1 MTGKTLTARGQRTRR
16 RLLEAA
22 ERIFADVGYHEASIV
37 KITESAG
44 VGQGTFYLYFESKKA
59 IFDELV
65 LDLNARV
72 RHAMTEAAA
81 GGSTRAE
88 SELRGFAAFFRF
100 TAEHPAL
107 YRVIRQAEFVSPET
121 LHEHYERLTGGYVSG
136 LRQAMEAGEVAKG
149 DPEVLAWSL
158 MGIGELVGMRWI
170 LWTGTRRCPRTCS
183 TSSPGSSCGRSARR
197 SRGDDGRGLA
207 ATAAYLPERWMS
219 AAEIGEASGIPEDV
233 IVAKFGLRGK
243 HIAADDEHVSDM
255 AIEAASR
262 LLDQTGVD
270 PHDLD
275 VVLYYGSMWKDYP
288 VWQAAPW
295 IAHRLGCN
303 GAYAL
308 EYANVSSG
316 TPVAL
321 RLARNFL
328 VAEPVLRNVLLVAAC
343 RESYL
348 LDYGNERS
356 RFMFNFGDG
365 AVAGLLTRNG
375 GHELCGSHAITDG
388 SFALQVKVP
397 AGGSV
402 EPASFDSVSARRHFL
417 DVADPA
423 EMKDG
428 LAAVSLANFA
438 AAARGALAECNAG
451 QDDIAY
457 LCNIHMKRSMHE
469 AIVAELGSPRAAYL
483 EDTGHMSGVDPLLA
497 LDRADRAG
505 ELEQGDLVVLLAAG
519 TGYTWAAS
527 VIRW

>member
-1 MTGKTLTARGQRTRR
+1 MTS
-16 RLLEAA
+16 
-22 ERIFADVGYHEASIV
+22 V
-37 KITESAG
+37 
-44 VGQGTFYLYFESKKA
+44 
-59 IFDELV
+59 
-65 LDLNARV
+65 
-72 RHAMTEAAA
+72 
-81 GGSTRAE
+81 
-88 SELRGFAAFFRF
+88 
-100 TAEHPAL
+100 
-107 YRVIRQAEFVSPET
+107 
-121 LHEHYERLTGGYVSG
+121 
-136 LRQAMEAGEVAKG
+136 
-149 DPEVLAWSL
+149 
-158 MGIGELVGMRWI
+158 
-170 LWTGTRRCPRTCS
+170 
-183 TSSPGSSCGRSARR
+183 
-197 SRGDDGRGLA
+197 GLA
-207 ATAAYLPERWMS
+207 GTATYLPERWMS
-219 AAEIGEASGIPEDV
+219 AAEIGDASGIPESV
-233 IVAKFGLRGK
+233 IVEKFGLRGK

-262 LLDQTGVD
+262 LLDQQGVD

-308 EYANVSSG
+308 EYANVSCG

-328 VAEPVLRNVLLVAAC
+328 VAEPDLRNVLLVAAC

-365 AVAGLLTRNG
+365 AVAGLLTRDG
-375 GHELCGSHAITDG
+375 GHALCGSHAITDG

-402 EPASFDSVSARRHFL
+402 EPASLDSVAARRHFL

-423 EMKDG
+423 QMKDG
-428 LAAVSLANFA
+428 LAEVSLANFA
-438 AAARGALAECNAG
+438 GAARGALADCGAS
-451 QDDIAY
+451 QDDISY

-469 AIVAELGSPRAAYL
+469 AIVAELGSPPAAYL
-483 EDTGHMSGVDPLLA
+483 DDTGHMSGVDPLLA
-497 LDRADRAG
+497 LDRAHRAG
-505 ELEQGDLVVLLAAG
+505 ALEPGDLVVLLAAG